1 MSKKITNEQLS
12 SIVLREYRKRENKQ
26 INEGI
31 IGDLLGKLS
40 SFLQNMTKTV
50 ATNTKE
56 STKKTLR
63 ATKDAFEASE
73 LTKEG
78 MKDIAEAYKRA
89 VVETERAYE
98 LQFSDIISK
107 LSKSEDKDIQQNLKG
122 YATNIVMTCMADV
135 AGIVEGKTD
144 VEDLISALQSGNID
158 TKADANEQAGEAD
171 NNSEVTK

>member
-12 SIVLREYRKRENKQ
+12 SIVLQEYRKRENKQ

-50 ATNTKE
+50 ASNTKE

-78 MKDIAEAYKRA
+78 MKDMAEAYKQSL
-89 VVETERAYE
+89 EQTGYHYE
-98 LQFSDIISK
+98 YQFKEVMSI
-107 LSKSEDKDIQQNLKG
+107 LSKSDDKDIQQNLKG
-122 YATNIVMTCMADV
+122 YASNIVMTCMADI
-135 AGIVEGKTD
+135 AGVVEGNTD
-144 VEDLISALQSGNID
+144 IEDLINALQSGNID
-158 TKADANEQAGEAD
+158 SKADADEQAGESSD
-171 NNSEVTK
+171 SSEVTK